1 MTFFSA
7 KKAKFEGPKSKADLA
22 FRHYEKNRKVMGKTM
37 AEHLRFAMCWW
48 HTTCWPGS
56 DPFGGDTFLRPW
68 HHSAD
73 EMAAARQKADVMF
86 EAMDLSSI
94 DLFCFHDRDI
104 APEGNS
110 LKESNANVTAI
121 ANYIEKK
128 MAKGKKKLPIIPLKP
143 LRVLL
148 FRRQYA

>member
-22 FRHYEKNRKVMGKTM
+22 FRHYDKNRKVMGKTM

-94 DLFCFHDRDI
+94 DLFCFQIGRAH
-104 APEGNS
+104 
-110 LKESNANVTAI
+110 V
-121 ANYIEKK
+121 
-128 MAKGKKKLPIIPLKP
+128 
-143 LRVLL
+143 
-148 FRRQYA
+148 